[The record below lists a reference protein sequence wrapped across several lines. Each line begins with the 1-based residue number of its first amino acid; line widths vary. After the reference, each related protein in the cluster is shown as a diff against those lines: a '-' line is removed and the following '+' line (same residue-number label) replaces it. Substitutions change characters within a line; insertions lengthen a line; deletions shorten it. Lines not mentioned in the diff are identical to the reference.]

1 MHRIS
6 GRIIRPFLYP
16 VSGRI
21 PDCPAGYP
29 VRLDTGLM
37 FRWSNNL
44 FGFSSKRQYKQFN
57 LVTGTRSCYDYCLQ
71 KSIPNC

>member
-6 GRIIRPFLYP
+6 GRIIGLFLYP

-29 VRLDTGLM
+29 ANVLL
-37 FRWSNNL
+37 
-44 FGFSSKRQYKQFN
+44 
-57 LVTGTRSCYDYCLQ
+57 
-71 KSIPNC
+71 IH